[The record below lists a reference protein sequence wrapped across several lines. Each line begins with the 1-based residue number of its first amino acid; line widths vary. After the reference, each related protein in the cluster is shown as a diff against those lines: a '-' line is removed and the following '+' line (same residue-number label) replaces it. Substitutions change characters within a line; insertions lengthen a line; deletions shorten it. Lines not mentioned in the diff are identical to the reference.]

1 MVFERIRGLV
11 RSQLDYDGE
20 ITPETDLFDDIGLGS
35 VDMAELI
42 VLIEEEF
49 QLLPAERAAQDIH
62 TVGELAALVEQYIR

>member
-1 MVFERIRGLV
+1 
-11 RSQLDYDGE
+11 
-20 ITPETDLFDDIGLGS
+20 
-35 VDMAELI
+35 MAELI